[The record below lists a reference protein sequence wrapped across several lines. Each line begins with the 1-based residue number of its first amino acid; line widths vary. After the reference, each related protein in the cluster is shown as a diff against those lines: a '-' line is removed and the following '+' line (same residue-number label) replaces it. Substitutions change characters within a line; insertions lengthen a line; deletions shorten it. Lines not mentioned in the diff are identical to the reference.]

1 MSDVESIP
9 LSALQ
14 HWCYC
19 PRQCMLIHAEQAFA
33 ENVHTLRGQA
43 VHARVDAPGVE
54 TRAGVRAAR
63 AVPLWCDRLGLI
75 GKADVV
81 EFAGDGTL
89 YPVEYKHGR
98 KGKTGKAA
106 KAVRDDL
113 QLAAQALCLE
123 EMTGREVSV
132 GAIYHAT
139 SHRRREVAIS
149 TALRVQ
155 VEETVSAIRLA
166 LAAGKLPTP
175 VNDERCRECSLIDLC
190 QPAPL
195 AEHERQ
201 RVLATR
207 LFNPED

>member
-1 MSDVESIP
+1 MDEEGLP

-19 PRQCMLIHAEQAFA
+19 PRQCLLIHAEQAFA

-43 VHARVDAPGVE
+43 VHARVDDPGVE

-63 AVPLWCDRLGLI
+63 AVPLWCDRLGLV

-81 EFAGDGTL
+81 EFLADGTP

-98 KGKTGKAA
+98 KGKAA
-106 KAVRDDL
+106 KGVHDDL

-123 EMTGREVSV
+123 EMTGKAVSV

-139 SHRRREVAIS
+139 SHRRRQVAIS
-149 TALRVQ
+149 TALRQQ
-155 VEETVSAIRLA
+155 VEKTVAAIRLA
-166 LAAGKLPTP
+166 LASGKLLPP

-195 AEHERQ
+195 AACERQ
-201 RVLATR
+201 RALAAQ

>member
-1 MSDVESIP
+1 MLDAEPIP

-19 PRQCMLIHAEQAFA
+19 PRQCLLIHAEQAFA

-43 VHARVDAPGVE
+43 VHARVDDPGVE
-54 TRAGVRAAR
+54 TRAGIRAAR
-63 AVPLWCDRLGLI
+63 AVPLWCDRLGLV

-81 EFAGDGTL
+81 EFLADGTP
-89 YPVEYKHGR
+89 YQVEYKHGR
-98 KGKTGKAA
+98 KGKAGKG
-106 KAVRDDL
+106 VHDDL

-123 EMTGREVSV
+123 EMTGKAVSA
-132 GAIYHAT
+132 GAIFHAT

-149 TALRVQ
+149 KALRLQ
-155 VEETVSAIRLA
+155 VEETIAAIRQA
-166 LAAGKLPTP
+166 LASGKLPAP

-195 AEHERQ
+195 AARERQ
-201 RVLATR
+201 QSLAAK
-207 LFNPED
+207 LFSPEG

>member
-1 MSDVESIP
+1 MDEDGLS

-43 VHARVDAPGVE
+43 VHARVDDPGVE

-63 AVPLWCDRLGLI
+63 AVPLWCDRLGLV

-81 EFAGDGTL
+81 EFLADGTP

-98 KGKTGKAA
+98 KGKAGKG
-106 KAVRDDL
+106 VHDDL

-123 EMTGREVSV
+123 EMTGKTVNT

-139 SHRRREVAIS
+139 SHRRREVVIS
-149 TALRVQ
+149 ATLRQLVEDTAA
-155 VEETVSAIRLA
+155 AIRLA
-166 LAAGKLPTP
+166 LSVDKLPEP
-175 VNDERCRECSLIDLC
+175 INDERCRECSLIDLC

-195 AEHERQ
+195 AARERQ
-201 RVLATR
+201 QALVAQ
-207 LFNPED
+207 LFSPED

>member
-1 MSDVESIP
+1 MPDEDGLP

-19 PRQCMLIHAEQAFA
+19 PRQCLLIHAEQAFA

-43 VHARVDAPGVE
+43 VHARVDDPGVE

-63 AVPLWCDRLGLI
+63 AVPLWCDRLGLV

-81 EFAGDGTL
+81 EFLADGTP
-89 YPVEYKHGR
+89 YPVEFKHGR
-98 KGKTGKAA
+98 KGRAGKG
-106 KAVRDDL
+106 VHDDL

-123 EMTGREVSV
+123 EMTGRAVGL

-139 SHRRREVAIS
+139 SHRRREVAIGAS
-149 TALRVQ
+149 LRRQ
-155 VEETVSAIRLA
+155 VEETVDAIRQA
-166 LAAGKLPTP
+166 LASGKLPAP
-175 VNDERCRECSLIDLC
+175 VNDERCRECSLLDLC

-195 AEHERQ
+195 SARDRQ
-201 RVLATR
+201 EAMAAQ
-207 LFNPED
+207 LFNPEN

>member
-1 MSDVESIP
+1 MSEADPLP
-9 LSALQ
+9 LSAIQ

-19 PRQCMLIHAEQAFA
+19 PHQCLLIHAEQAFA

-43 VHARVDAPGVE
+43 VHARVDDPGVE

-63 AVPLWCDRLGLI
+63 AVPLWCDRLGLV

-81 EFAGDGTL
+81 EFLADGSP

-98 KGKTGKAA
+98 KGKAGKR
-106 KAVRDDL
+106 VHDDL

-123 EMTGREVSV
+123 EMTGKTVGT

-149 TALRVQ
+149 VALRRQ

-166 LAAGKLPTP
+166 LASGSLPAP
-175 VNDERCRECSLIDLC
+175 VNDERCRECSLVDLC

-195 AEHERQ
+195 AARERQ
-201 RVLATR
+201 RALVAQ
-207 LFNPED
+207 LFNPEG

>member
-1 MSDVESIP
+1 MGDTDPIP
-9 LSALQ
+9 LATLQ
-14 HWCYC
+14 H
-19 PRQCMLIHAEQAFA
+19 RCMLIHAEQAFA

-81 EFAGDGTL
+81 EFAGDGTP

-106 KAVRDDL
+106 KAVHDDL

-123 EMTGREVSV
+123 EMTGKEVNV

-149 TALRVQ
+149 ACRSKKPSALSGWRWPPANCQ
-155 VEETVSAIRLA
+155 HRSTTS
-166 LAAGKLPTP
+166 AAG
-175 VNDERCRECSLIDLC
+175 NAR
-190 QPAPL
+190 
-195 AEHERQ
+195 
-201 RVLATR
+201 
-207 LFNPED
+207 